1 MAEAA
6 EWQIRRPKKRHPPMT
21 KPFVIVVTGR
31 PGSGKTTL
39 AHRLAKR
46 ICCPALCRDEFKEG
60 YVHSLGGSHASLGED
75 INWRLF
81 NIFFET
87 VDFVVSRGLSVV
99 IEAAFQ
105 HKLWSPKLTDLAEV
119 ARVSIVVCTVDPNL
133 ARSRFIE
140 RGLADPARERFHGD
154 NAGHAAKVGT
164 ELPVMQY
171 QPPEMDLP
179 ILTVDTTNGYL
190 PTLDQIAS
198 FAMQGASVSAERD

>member
-1 MAEAA
+1 MN
-6 EWQIRRPKKRHPPMT
+6 

-39 AHRLAKR
+39 AHTLARR

-60 YVHSLGGSHASLGED
+60 YVHTMGGTHASLGQD

-87 VDFVVSRGLSVV
+87 VDFVVSKGISIV

-105 HKLWSPKLTDLAEV
+105 HKLWVPKLTLLAEV

-140 RGLADPARERFHGD
+140 RGLANPARERFHGD
-154 NAGHAAKVGT
+154 NAVHATKDGL

-171 QPPEMDLP
+171 EPPEMDLP
-179 ILTVDTTNGYL
+179 SLTVDTTDGYN
-190 PTLDQIAS
+190 PTLEQIAS
-198 FAMQGASVSAERD
+198 FAMR